1 MFSLL
6 SIRTQIMILQSQ
18 LRLALALLLVAGGG
32 GLLVGCDSNGGM
44 SGPEN
49 QPPSAGISLDSRSGL
64 TAALSGAGSVDE
76 DGEITSYEWTFGD
89 GSSGSG
95 ETVVHEYDSDG
106 TYTAELIV
114 SDDQGAADTTQMD
127 VMVSRTPT
135 TFEVTIEN
143 VGSPAPVTKSGAFTP
158 ADVVNP
164 SDPNA
169 PPLQPGEAFEF
180 SFTAGPNEVP
190 GTGMVMSFA
199 TMFIQS
205 NDLYYAFE
213 PGGVPLYDDNGTPDN
228 ERDDTPIGMDAPADL
243 TSEVGLYDAGTE
255 EDQEPGNGS
264 NQAPRQSS
272 LDQGPDG
279 EGTVVEVT
287 DSDGDGRLE
296 NDGFEYPAVADGV
309 ELTVRSQ
316 EDAETGSIR
325 FTVRIE
331 NVSDETNT
339 TVNGAPLLISPGS
352 FAAHFD
358 QVPTPSGPEDVTYP
372 GHAPGNPASG
382 GIEAIAE
389 DGRPAGAVSGDDS
402 TPAGNHVETLE
413 GLTGV
418 TVPLSPGAYATHT
431 DAVQAFATGE
441 SASAG
446 IEGVAEDG
454 MPGALGSELEAS
466 ENDDIR
472 DAGVFNTP
480 DGAGEAGPLAPGNSY
495 SFEVDA
501 QPGERL
507 SFATMYIQ
515 SNDLF
520 YGVQPEGL
528 PLFSND
534 APLNGA
540 VTEQVVL
547 YDAGT
552 EGDEE
557 PGTGLN
563 QAPRQSGTDT
573 GPAGEGS
580 IVEVTNADN
589 DRFLDDDGFGY
600 EETANVIR
608 VTITPQN

>member
-1 MFSLL
+1 MTLCS
-6 SIRTQIMILQSQ
+6 SR
-18 LRLALALLLVAGGG
+18 LRFLVAFLWIAGAGT
-32 GLLVGCDSNGGM
+32 LLVGCDSNGGGM
-44 SGPEN
+44 TGPEN
-49 QPPSAGISLDSRSGL
+49 QPPSASISLDSRSGL

-76 DGEITSYEWTFGD
+76 DGEITSYEWNFGD

-114 SDDQGAADTTQMD
+114 SDDEGAADTTQMD

-143 VGSPAPVTKSGAFTP
+143 VGSAAPVTKSGAFTP

-205 NDLYYAFE
+205 NDLYYAFA

-228 ERDDTPIGMDAPADL
+228 ERDDTPIGMDAPVDL

-255 EDQEPGNGS
+255 VDQEPGSGS

-272 LDQGPDG
+272 LDQGPD
-279 EGTVVEVT
+279 EDGTVVEVT
-287 DSDGDGRLE
+287 DSDDDGRLE

-309 ELTVRSQ
+309 ELTVQSQ

-339 TVNGAPLLISPGS
+339 TVNGEPLLISPGS

-358 QVPTPSGPEDVTYP
+358 QVPTPNGPQDVTYP

-389 DGRPAGAVSGDDS
+389 DGRPAGAVSGDDG
-402 TPAGNHVETLE
+402 TPAGNHVETLG

-418 TVPLSPGAYATHT
+418 TVPLSPGAYAAHT
-431 DAVQAFATGE
+431 DDIQAFATGE
-441 SASAG
+441 SASDG
-446 IEGVAEDG
+446 IEAVAEDG
-454 MPGALGSELEAS
+454 SPGTLAGELDAS
-466 ENDDIR
+466 NSDIR

-480 DGAGEAGPLAPGNSY
+480 DGTDSAGPLAPGNSY
-495 SFEVDA
+495 SFQLDA

-520 YGVQPEGL
+520 YGLPPNGL

-534 APLNGA
+534 APRNGT

-563 QAPRQSGTDT
+563 QAPRQSGGDT
-573 GPAGEGS
+573 GPNGEGS
-580 IVEVTNADN
+580 IVRVTNTDD
-589 DRFLDDDGFGY
+589 DRFLDDDGFTY
-600 EETANVIR
+600 KETNNVVR
-608 VTITPQN
+608 VTVTPQN